1 MLKKVFAKAKRVFNP
16 INPIIIYQMGKVGSK
31 TVEASLNAYFDKK
44 NIKADLYHTHNLIN
58 LDKMQQ
64 NILQDKDRPSPKGTL
79 AQYKK
84 DAKLRELIDK
94 NPNQKWNLISL
105 VRDPVSQNVASFFHV
120 MKEYIPDWK
129 QQYEAK
135 SLDLNSLQ
143 KLFID
148 SYAHVVTKRWFEG
161 QMEPMWGIDVYS
173 VPFDREAGFVI
184 YRSQKADLL
193 LIRLENLNECA
204 PRAFEAFLNFK
215 NFKLVNTNIGE
226 EKEYK
231 EVYTAFKALP
241 LPGDF
246 IETMYDSRFMRH
258 FYADDEIVKL
268 KKKWLSL

>member
-1 MLKKVFAKAKRVFNP
+1 
-16 INPIIIYQMGKVGSK
+16 
-31 TVEASLNAYFDKK
+31 
-44 NIKADLYHTHNLIN
+44 
-58 LDKMQQ
+58 
-64 NILQDKDRPSPKGTL
+64 
-79 AQYKK
+79 
-84 DAKLRELIDK
+84 
-94 NPNQKWNLISL
+94 
-105 VRDPVSQNVASFFHV
+105 
-120 MKEYIPDWK
+120 
-129 QQYEAK
+129 
-135 SLDLNSLQ
+135 
-143 KLFID
+143 
-148 SYAHVVTKRWFEG
+148 
-161 QMEPMWGIDVYS
+161 MWGIDVYS